1 MLKILT
7 NNRLFFILFLI
18 WVVFWAVLQLLF
30 TPTEIMFW
38 INRHHNSLS
47 DSFFRYVTLLGED
60 TVWLG
65 MFFYFAFE
73 KYVKGIEKNQ
83 AIKVLL
89 ISWLSKVLVSVSL
102 KNIFNY
108 PRPIEVYQH
117 SSQAIHLVDGV
128 TMHHWQSF
136 PSGHTMTAFAF
147 ACVCLFVL
155 KNIRLAMIYLLVA
168 MLVGYSRMYL
178 FQHFPRD
185 VFAGGVLGVG
195 VVVIVF
201 ISLNKKIT
209 TQTQRTH

>member
-18 WVVFWAVLQLLF
+18 WVVFGAVLQLIF

-47 DSFFRYVTLLGED
+47 DSFFYYVTLLGED
-60 TVWLG
+60 TIWLG
-65 MFFYFAFE
+65 LLSFFTFE
-73 KYVKGIEKNQ
+73 KYIKGKENNHV
-83 AIKVLL
+83 IKVLL

-108 PRPIEVYQH
+108 PRPIEVYQF
-117 SSQAIHLVDGV
+117 STQDIHLVDGV
-128 TMHHWQSF
+128 TVHHWQSF
-136 PSGHTMTAFAF
+136 PSGHTMTAFSF

-155 KNIRLAMIYLLVA
+155 NRPRLAIIPLLLA

-195 VVVIVF
+195 I
-201 ISLNKKIT
+201 IPALKGAKILFFKLKS
-209 TQTQRTH
+209 RFL

>member
-7 NNRLFFILFLI
+7 NNRLFFILFFI
-18 WVVFWAVLQLLF
+18 WVVFGAVLQLFF

-38 INRHHNSLS
+38 INQHHNSLL
-47 DSFFRYVTLLGED
+47 DSFFYYVTLLGED
-60 TVWLG
+60 TIWFSFLCALA
-65 MFFYFAFE
+65 YDN
-73 KYVKGIEKNQ
+73 YVRGNDRSY

-147 ACVCLFVL
+147 ACVCLFVQ
-155 KNIRLAMIYLLVA
+155 KKTSPAIIALLIA

-185 VFAGGVLGVG
+185 VFVGSVLGVG
-195 VVVIVF
+195 VTVILF
-201 ISLNKKIT
+201 ILLNKKIT
-209 TQTQRTH
+209 T

>member
-7 NNRLFFILFLI
+7 NNRLFFIIFLI
-18 WVVFWAVLQLLF
+18 WVVFGAVLQLLF

-65 MFFYFAFE
+65 LFSYFAFE
-73 KYVKGIEKNQ
+73 KYVKGIENNH

-117 SSQAIHLVDGV
+117 STQAIHLVDGV
-128 TMHHWQSF
+128 TLHHWQSF

-155 KNIRLAMIYLLVA
+155 KNARLAIFCLFVA
-168 MLVGYSRMYL
+168 MLVGCSRMYL

-185 VFAGGVLGVG
+185 VFAGSVLGVG
-195 VVVIVF
+195 IPPALKGAKMLFLKVKYRY
-201 ISLNKKIT
+201 L
-209 TQTQRTH
+209 

>member
-7 NNRLFFILFLI
+7 NNRLFFIIFFV
-18 WVVFWAVLQLLF
+18 WVIFGAVLQLLF

-65 MFFYFAFE
+65 LFSYFAFE
-73 KYVKGIEKNQ
+73 KYVKGIENNQ

-89 ISWLSKVLVSVSL
+89 ISWLSKILVSVSL

-136 PSGHTMTAFAF
+136 PSGHTMTAFGF
-147 ACVCLFVL
+147 ACVLLFVGSKKYL
-155 KNIRLAMIYLLVA
+155 TIITLLVA

-185 VFAGGVLGVG
+185 VFAGSVLGVG
-195 VVVIVF
+195 IPPALKGANYF
-201 ISLNKKIT
+201 FRKLN
-209 TQTQRTH
+209 RSS

>member
-18 WVVFWAVLQLLF
+18 WVVFGAVLQLLF

-47 DSFFRYVTLLGED
+47 DSFFYYVTLLGED
-60 TVWLG
+60 TIWLVLLS
-65 MFFYFAFE
+65 YFAFE
-73 KYVKGIEKNQ
+73 KYIKGKENNR

-117 SSQAIHLVDGV
+117 SSRTIHLVDGV
-128 TMHHWQSF
+128 TIHHWQSF

-155 KNIRLAMIYLLVA
+155 NKPRLAIIPLLIA

-178 FQHFPRD
+178 FQHFPSD

-195 VVVIVF
+195 IF
-201 ISLNKKIT
+201 PALKGAKILFLKVKSSFF
-209 TQTQRTH
+209 

>member
-7 NNRLFFILFLI
+7 NNRLFFIIFFV
-18 WVVFWAVLQLLF
+18 WVIFGAVLQLLF
-30 TPTEIMFW
+30 SPTEIMFW
-38 INRHHNSLS
+38 INQHHNSLS

-65 MFFYFAFE
+65 LFSYFAFE
-73 KYVKGIEKNQ
+73 KYVKGIENNQ

-117 SSQAIHLVDGV
+117 SNQAIHLVDGV
-128 TMHHWQSF
+128 TIHHWQSF

-147 ACVCLFVL
+147 ACVCLFL
-155 KNIRLAMIYLLVA
+155 SKKTFPAIIALLLA

-185 VFAGGVLGVG
+185 VFAGSVLGVS
-195 VVVIVF
+195 VSIIVF
-201 ISLNKKIT
+201 ILSNKKIST
-209 TQTQRTH
+209 

>member
-18 WVVFWAVLQLLF
+18 WVVFGAVLQLLF
-30 TPTEIMFW
+30 TSTEIMFW
-38 INRHHNSLS
+38 INRHHNSML
-47 DSFFRYVTLLGED
+47 DTFFYCVTLFGED

-65 MFFYFAFE
+65 LFSYFAFE
-73 KYVKGIEKNQ
+73 KYVKGIENNQ

-147 ACVCLFVL
+147 ACVCLFIFKKTHL
-155 KNIRLAMIYLLVA
+155 TIIALLVA

-185 VFAGGVLGVG
+185 VFAGSVLGVG
-195 VVVIVF
+195 VCIIVF
-201 ISLNKKIT
+201 ILSNKKIT
-209 TQTQRTH
+209 T

>member
-7 NNRLFFILFLI
+7 NNRLFFIIFFV
-18 WVVFWAVLQLLF
+18 WVILGAILQLF
-30 TPTEIMFW
+30 FSPTELMFW
-38 INRHHNSLS
+38 INQHHNSLL
-47 DSFFRYVTLLGED
+47 DSFFYYVTLLGED
-60 TVWLG
+60 TIW
-65 MFFYFAFE
+65 FALLCSFVYDNYVRE
-73 KYVKGIEKNQ
+73 KDKSYV
-83 AIKVLL
+83 IKVLL

-102 KNIFNY
+102 KNIFNF

-117 SSQAIHLVDGV
+117 SGQAIHLVDGI

-155 KNIRLAMIYLLVA
+155 KNTRLAVMFLFVA

-195 VVVIVF
+195 IVIFVAF
-201 ISLNKKIT
+201 FLKSNKT
-209 TQTQRTH
+209 AS

>member
-7 NNRLFFILFLI
+7 NNRLFFIIFFV
-18 WVVFWAVLQLLF
+18 WVILGAILQLLF
-30 TPTEIMFW
+30 SPTEIMFW
-38 INRHHNSLS
+38 INQHHNSLL
-47 DSFFRYVTLLGED
+47 DSFFYYVTLLGED
-60 TVWLG
+60 TIWLALLLC
-65 MFFYFAFE
+65 FAFE
-73 KYVKGIEKNQ
+73 KYVKGIENNQ

-89 ISWLSKVLVSVSL
+89 ITWLSKVLVSVSL

-117 SSQAIHLVDGV
+117 SGQAIHLVDGV

-136 PSGHTMTAFAF
+136 PSGHTMTAFGF
-147 ACVCLFVL
+147 ACVCLFL
-155 KNIRLAMIYLLVA
+155 SKKTSPAIIALVIA

-195 VVVIVF
+195 IPPALKGAKMLFLKVKDRY
-201 ISLNKKIT
+201 L
-209 TQTQRTH
+209 

>member
-7 NNRLFFILFLI
+7 NNRLFFIIFFV
-18 WVVFWAVLQLLF
+18 WVILGAVLQLLF

-38 INRHHNSLS
+38 INQHHNSLS
-47 DSFFRYVTLLGED
+47 DSFFRYITLFGED

-65 MFFYFAFE
+65 AFLYFAFE
-73 KYVKGIEKNQ
+73 KYVKGIENNQ

-102 KNIFNY
+102 KNIFNF

-117 SSQAIHLVDGV
+117 SGQAIHLVDGV

-147 ACVCLFVL
+147 ACLCLFVQ
-155 KNIRLAMIYLLVA
+155 KKTSPAIIALLLA

-185 VFAGGVLGVG
+185 VFTGSVLGVG
-195 VVVIVF
+195 IPPALKGAKMLFLKVKNRY
-201 ISLNKKIT
+201 L
-209 TQTQRTH
+209 

>member
-18 WVVFWAVLQLLF
+18 WVVFGAVLQLLF

-47 DSFFRYVTLLGED
+47 DSFFYYVTLLGED
-60 TVWLG
+60 TIWFSFLCALA
-65 MFFYFAFE
+65 YDN
-73 KYVKGIEKNQ
+73 YVRENDRSY

-117 SSQAIHLVDGV
+117 SGQAIHLVDGV

-147 ACVCLFVL
+147 ACVCLFL
-155 KNIRLAMIYLLVA
+155 SKKTYLAIIPLLVA

-185 VFAGGVLGVG
+185 VFAGSVLGVG
-195 VVVIVF
+195 VVVFVVF
-201 ISLNKKIT
+201 FQKSNKILL
-209 TQTQRTH
+209 

>member
-7 NNRLFFILFLI
+7 NNRLFFIIFFV
-18 WVVFWAVLQLLF
+18 WVIFGAVLQLLF
-30 TPTEIMFW
+30 SPTEIMFW
-38 INRHHNSLS
+38 INQHHNSLS

-65 MFFYFAFE
+65 FLSYFAFE
-73 KYVKGIEKNQ
+73 KYVKGIENNQ
-83 AIKVLL
+83 VIKVLL
-89 ISWLSKVLVSVSL
+89 ITWLSKVLVSVSL

-117 SSQAIHLVDGV
+117 SGQVIHFVDGV

-136 PSGHTMTAFAF
+136 PSGHTMTAFGF
-147 ACVCLFVL
+147 ACMCLFLL
-155 KNIRLAMIYLLVA
+155 KKTSPAIIALLIA

-185 VFAGGVLGVG
+185 VFAGSVLGVG
-195 VVVIVF
+195 LSIIVF
-201 ISLNKKIT
+201 ILSNKKIT
-209 TQTQRTH
+209 T

>member
-7 NNRLFFILFLI
+7 NNRLFFIIFLI
-18 WVVFWAVLQLLF
+18 WVVFGAVLQLLF

-38 INRHHNSLS
+38 INQHHNSLL
-47 DSFFRYVTLLGED
+47 DSFFYYVTLLGED
-60 TVWLG
+60 TIWFSFLCALA
-65 MFFYFAFE
+65 YDN
-73 KYVKGIEKNQ
+73 YVRENNRSY

-147 ACVCLFVL
+147 ACVCLFL
-155 KNIRLAMIYLLVA
+155 SKKTYLAITPLLVA

-185 VFAGGVLGVG
+185 VFAGSVLGVG
-195 VVVIVF
+195 VTVIIF
-201 ISLNKKIT
+201 ILLNKKIT
-209 TQTQRTH
+209 T

>member
-7 NNRLFFILFLI
+7 NNRLFFIIFFV
-18 WVVFWAVLQLLF
+18 WVILGAVLQLLF
-30 TPTEIMFW
+30 SPTEIMFW
-38 INRHHNSLS
+38 INQHHNSLS
-47 DSFFRYVTLLGED
+47 DSFFRYITLLGED
-60 TVWLG
+60 TIWLG
-65 MFFYFAFE
+65 VFLYFAFE
-73 KYVKGIEKNQ
+73 KYVKGIENNQ

-128 TMHHWQSF
+128 TIYHWQSF
-136 PSGHTMTAFAF
+136 PSGHTMTAFGF
-147 ACVCLFVL
+147 ACVCLFVQ
-155 KNIRLAMIYLLVA
+155 KKTSPAIIALLLA

-185 VFAGGVLGVG
+185 VFAGSLLGVG
-195 VVVIVF
+195 IPPALKGAKMLFLKV
-201 ISLNKKIT
+201 KK
-209 TQTQRTH
+209 RYL

>member
-7 NNRLFFILFLI
+7 NNRLFFILFFI
-18 WVVFWAVLQLLF
+18 WVVFGAVLQLLF

-38 INRHHNSLS
+38 INQHHNSLL
-47 DSFFRYVTLLGED
+47 DSFFYYVTLLGED
-60 TVWLG
+60 TIWLS
-65 MFFYFAFE
+65 FLCALAYDN
-73 KYVKGIEKNQ
+73 YVRGNDRSY

-117 SSQAIHLVDGV
+117 STQAIHLVDGV

-147 ACVCLFVL
+147 ACVCLFLSKKTYLAIIVL
-155 KNIRLAMIYLLVA
+155 LTA

-185 VFAGGVLGVG
+185 VFAGSVLGVG
-195 VVVIVF
+195 VSIIVF
-201 ISLNKKIT
+201 ILSNKKLT
-209 TQTQRTH
+209 T

>member
-7 NNRLFFILFLI
+7 NNRLFFIVFLI
-18 WVVFWAVLQLLF
+18 WVVFGAVLQLLF

-65 MFFYFAFE
+65 FLSYFAFE
-73 KYVKGIEKNQ
+73 KYVKGIENNQ
-83 AIKVLL
+83 VIKVLL

-147 ACVCLFVL
+147 ACVLLFVGDKKYL
-155 KNIRLAMIYLLVA
+155 TIIALLVA

-185 VFAGGVLGVG
+185 VFAGSVLGVG
-195 VVVIVF
+195 VTVIIF
-201 ISLNKKIT
+201 ILSNKKIT
-209 TQTQRTH
+209 T

>member
-7 NNRLFFILFLI
+7 NNRLFFIIFFV
-18 WVVFWAVLQLLF
+18 WVILGAVLQLLF

-38 INRHHNSLS
+38 INQHHNSLS
-47 DSFFRYVTLLGED
+47 DSFFRYITLFGED
-60 TVWLG
+60 TIWLG
-65 MFFYFAFE
+65 VFLYFAFK
-73 KYVKGIEKNQ
+73 KYVKGIENNQ

-117 SSQAIHLVDGV
+117 SGQAIHLVDGV

-147 ACVCLFVL
+147 ACVCLFVQ
-155 KNIRLAMIYLLVA
+155 KKTSPAIIALLLA

-185 VFAGGVLGVG
+185 VFAGSVLGVG
-195 VVVIVF
+195 IPPALKGANYF
-201 ISLNKKIT
+201 FRKLKRSS
-209 TQTQRTH
+209 

>member
-7 NNRLFFILFLI
+7 NNRLFFIIFYI
-18 WVVFWAVLQLLF
+18 WVVFGALLQLLF
-30 TPTEIMFW
+30 SPTEIMFW

-47 DSFFRYVTLLGED
+47 DSFFCYITLLGED
-60 TVWLG
+60 TIWLG
-65 MFFYFAFE
+65 LLLYFTFE
-73 KYVKGIEKNQ
+73 KYTKGINNNQ

-102 KNIFNY
+102 KNVFNY

-117 SSQAIHLVDGV
+117 SSRAIHLVDGI
-128 TMHHWQSF
+128 TMHHWLSF

-155 KNIRLAMIYLLVA
+155 NKPRLAIIPLFLA

-195 VVVIVF
+195 IP
-201 ISLNKKIT
+201 IALKGAKILFLKVNS
-209 TQTQRTH
+209 RFF

>member
-18 WVVFWAVLQLLF
+18 WVVFGAVLQLLF

-47 DSFFRYVTLLGED
+47 DSFFCCITLLGED
-60 TVWLG
+60 TIWLG
-65 MFFYFAFE
+65 LPLYFAFE
-73 KYVKGIEKNQ
+73 KYTKGIKNNQ
-83 AIKVLL
+83 AVKVLL

-117 SSQAIHLVDGV
+117 SSQAIHLVEGV
-128 TMHHWQSF
+128 TMHHWLSF

-155 KNIRLAMIYLLVA
+155 NKPRLAIIPLLVA

-195 VVVIVF
+195 IP
-201 ISLNKKIT
+201 IALKGAKILFFKVNS
-209 TQTQRTH
+209 RFF

>member
-18 WVVFWAVLQLLF
+18 WVVCGAVLQLLF

-65 MFFYFAFE
+65 LFSYFVFE
-73 KYVKGIEKNQ
+73 KYVKGIDNNQ

-147 ACVCLFVL
+147 ACVLLFVSN
-155 KNIRLAMIYLLVA
+155 KKYLTIIALLIA

-185 VFAGGVLGVG
+185 VFAGSVLGVG
-195 VVVIVF
+195 IPPALKGANYF
-201 ISLNKKIT
+201 FRKLKRSN
-209 TQTQRTH
+209 

>member
-7 NNRLFFILFLI
+7 NNRLFFIIFFV
-18 WVVFWAVLQLLF
+18 WVILGAVLQLLF

-38 INRHHNSLS
+38 INRNHNSLL
-47 DSFFRYVTLLGED
+47 DSFFYYVTLLGED
-60 TVWLG
+60 TIWFTLLCS
-65 MFFYFAFE
+65 FAYDN
-73 KYVKGIEKNQ
+73 YVREKNRSY

-102 KNIFNY
+102 KNIFNF

-117 SSQAIHLVDGV
+117 SGQAIHLVDGV

-147 ACVCLFVL
+147 ACVCLFVQ
-155 KNIRLAMIYLLVA
+155 KKTSPAIIALLLA

-185 VFAGGVLGVG
+185 VFAGSVLGVG
-195 VVVIVF
+195 IPPALKGANYF
-201 ISLNKKIT
+201 FRKLKRSS
-209 TQTQRTH
+209 

>member
-7 NNRLFFILFLI
+7 NNRLFFIIFLI
-18 WVVFWAVLQLLF
+18 WVVLWAVLQLLF

-38 INRHHNSLS
+38 INRHHNSLL
-47 DSFFRYVTLLGED
+47 DSFFYYVTLLGED
-60 TVWLG
+60 TIWFSLLCSFV
-65 MFFYFAFE
+65 YDNYVRE
-73 KYVKGIEKNQ
+73 KDRSYD
-83 AIKVLL
+83 IKVLL

-117 SSQAIHLVDGV
+117 SGQEIHLVDGI

-147 ACVCLFVL
+147 ACVCLFVQ
-155 KNIRLAMIYLLVA
+155 KKTSPAIIALVIA

-195 VVVIVF
+195 VSIIVF
-201 ISLNKKIT
+201 ILSNKKIT
-209 TQTQRTH
+209 T

>member
-18 WVVFWAVLQLLF
+18 WVVFGAVLQLLF

-47 DSFFRYVTLLGED
+47 DSFFCCITLLGED
-60 TVWLG
+60 TIWLG
-65 MFFYFAFE
+65 LLLYFTFE
-73 KYVKGIEKNQ
+73 KYTKGIKNNQ
-83 AIKVLL
+83 AVKVLL

-117 SSQAIHLVDGV
+117 SSQAIHLVEGV
-128 TMHHWQSF
+128 TMHHWLSF

-155 KNIRLAMIYLLVA
+155 NKPRLAIIPLLVA

-195 VVVIVF
+195 IP
-201 ISLNKKIT
+201 IALKGAKILFFKVNS
-209 TQTQRTH
+209 RFF

>member
-7 NNRLFFILFLI
+7 NNRLFFIIFLI
-18 WVVFWAVLQLLF
+18 WVVFGAVLQLLF

-65 MFFYFAFE
+65 LFSYFAFE
-73 KYVKGIEKNQ
+73 KYVKGIENNQ

-117 SSQAIHLVDGV
+117 SSQAIHLVDGI

-136 PSGHTMTAFAF
+136 PSGHTMTAFSF
-147 ACVCLFVL
+147 ACVCLFL
-155 KNIRLAMIYLLVA
+155 SKKTYLAIIPLLVA

-185 VFAGGVLGVG
+185 VFAGSVLGVG
-195 VVVIVF
+195 VVVFVAF
-201 ISLNKKIT
+201 FQKTNKILL
-209 TQTQRTH
+209 

>member
-7 NNRLFFILFLI
+7 NNRLFFIIFYI
-18 WVVFWAVLQLLF
+18 WVVFGALLQLLF
-30 TPTEIMFW
+30 SPTEIMFW
-38 INRHHNSLS
+38 INRHHNLLS
-47 DSFFRYVTLLGED
+47 DSFFCYITLLGED
-60 TVWLG
+60 TIWLG
-65 MFFYFAFE
+65 LLLYFTFE
-73 KYVKGIEKNQ
+73 KYTKGINNNQ

-102 KNIFNY
+102 KNVFNY

-117 SSQAIHLVDGV
+117 SSRAIHLVDGI
-128 TMHHWQSF
+128 TIHHWLSF

-155 KNIRLAMIYLLVA
+155 NKPRLAIIPLFLA

-178 FQHFPRD
+178 FLHFPKD

-195 VVVIVF
+195 IP
-201 ISLNKKIT
+201 IALKGAKILFLKVNS
-209 TQTQRTH
+209 RFF